1 LVPKTDIIN
10 LMEKRIEITFK
21 SILIFFTVL
30 AATLLIFYTKDIL
43 SILFIAIIIVATL
56 SPIVDYLTKYLK
68 YQVISVIII
77 YLLGLIALG
86 GLVAALIPA
95 LSQQTQEIVN
105 NFPQYTDQ
113 IPWLKN
119 FGQVIKNQFLSD
131 ANVSSLTEYITQSSL
146 QIFQFTGSVIG
157 VIGSLLVI
165 IVISFYGLISK
176 DNIRAE
182 LKKYIE
188 KHFDNRYWQVIDKI
202 YSKLGT
208 WFRSQILLAIIV
220 GLITGLGLYL
230 LSVPYALLL
239 GVLAGLLEII
249 PVLGPVIAS
258 IPAIIIG
265 LSVSPL
271 IGLAVIV
278 LYILIHQIES
288 YVLVPKVMERALGL
302 SPVLILTALLIGG
315 KLGGIVGAIIAV
327 PLASVITILVL
338 EIPKIYEKSS

>member
-1 LVPKTDIIN
+1 
-10 LMEKRIEITFK
+10 MEKRVEITLK
-21 SILIFFTVL
+21 SILIFFAVL
-30 AATLLIFYTKDIL
+30 AGIFLIYYTRDIL
-43 SILFIAIIIVATL
+43 AILFISLIIVATL
-56 SPIVDYLTKYLK
+56 SPIADYLTKYLK
-68 YQVISVIII
+68 YRVISVLII
-77 YLLGLIALG
+77 YLVGLIALS
-86 GLVAALIPA
+86 GLVAALVPA
-95 LSQQTQEIVN
+95 LSQQTQEIVS
-105 NFPQYTDQ
+105 NFPSYTDQ
-113 IPWLKN
+113 IPWLRD
-119 FGQVIKNQFLSD
+119 FGQLIKDQFLAD

-157 VIGSLLVI
+157 IIASLLVI
-165 IVISFYGLISK
+165 IVISFYGLISE
-176 DNIRAE
+176 DNIKGE

-188 KHFDNRYWQVIDKI
+188 THFNKRYWQIINKI

-208 WFRSQILLAIIV
+208 WLRSQILLAVII

-230 LSVPYALLL
+230 LSVPHALLL
-239 GVLAGLLEII
+239 GVLAGVLEII

-265 LSVSPL
+265 LAVSPL
-271 IGLAVIV
+271 IGLAVLV
-278 LYILIHQIES
+278 LYVVVHQVES

-327 PLASVITILVL
+327 PLASAITILVL

>member
-1 LVPKTDIIN
+1 
-10 LMEKRIEITFK
+10 MEKRIEITFK